1 MEREYLNIEK
11 NKEVTFFIGKEV
23 EKTPAYG
30 KTTLFVVGLQ
40 PITEIEKHLKNID
53 NIYFGAKHSPRF
65 GLVY

>member
-23 EKTPAYG
+23 EKTPAYV

-40 PITEIEKHLKNID
+40 PITEIE
-53 NIYFGAKHSPRF
+53 
-65 GLVY
+65 